1 MAILID
7 VIMVAILLLNIIIGY
22 KRGLVNAIVSIVAF
36 LIAII
41 ATLILYRPVSN
52 IIINNTQ
59 IDDKIR
65 EVIIHNNTNE
75 EKNEETNEETEEPVG
90 IQKYIVKQMEE
101 TASDSKEYAIE
112 AVADTISIEAVQ
124 ILTAIILFIAIRII
138 IVFLKFLTNSIANLP
153 IIKQFNELGGV
164 LYGLIKGL
172 IIIYV
177 ILTILFFVVSINGNG
192 IISNAIENS
201 YITKFLYEN
210 NIIVNY
216 CVLGK
221 NLL

>member
-1 MAILID
+1 MAILMDAI
-7 VIMVAILLLNIIIGY
+7 IVAILLLNIIIGY
-22 KRGLVNAIVSIVAF
+22 KRGLVNAVVSIVAF

-41 ATLILYRPVSN
+41 ATLILYKPISN

-65 EVIIHNNTNE
+65 EVIIHNNTKE
-75 EKNEETNEETEEPVG
+75 DTDEKTEEPVG
-90 IQKYIVKQMEE
+90 IQKYIVTQMEK
-101 TASDSKEYAIE
+101 TASDSKEYAME
-112 AVADTISIEAVQ
+112 AVADTISTQAIR
-124 ILTAIILFIAIRII
+124 ILTAIILFIAIRVII
-138 IVFLKFLTNSIANLP
+138 SILKFLTNSIANLP
-153 IIKQFNELGGV
+153 ILKQFNELGGV

-177 ILTILFFVVSINGNG
+177 ILTILFFIVSINGNG
-192 IISNAIENS
+192 IISNAIQNS

>member
-1 MAILID
+1 M
-7 VIMVAILLLNIIIGY
+7 
-22 KRGLVNAIVSIVAF
+22 
-36 LIAII
+36 IAII
-41 ATLILYRPVSN
+41 VTLILYKPVSN

-65 EVIIHNNTNE
+65 EVIIHNNT
-75 EKNEETNEETEEPVG
+75 KEETDEQTEEQQEEPVG
-90 IQKYIVKQMEE
+90 IQKYIAKQMEK

>member
-1 MAILID
+1 M
-7 VIMVAILLLNIIIGY
+7 
-22 KRGLVNAIVSIVAF
+22 
-36 LIAII
+36 
-41 ATLILYRPVSN
+41 
-52 IIINNTQ
+52 
-59 IDDKIR
+59 
-65 EVIIHNNTNE
+65 
-75 EKNEETNEETEEPVG
+75 
-90 IQKYIVKQMEE
+90 
-101 TASDSKEYAIE
+101 
-112 AVADTISIEAVQ
+112 
-124 ILTAIILFIAIRII
+124 
-138 IVFLKFLTNSIANLP
+138 
-153 IIKQFNELGGV
+153 

-177 ILTILFFVVSINGNG
+177 ILTILFFVVSINENG